1 MNLDKVIYLEIRKAI
16 LTDLGRCLEIYKEAR
31 EYMRKNGNPDQWGT
45 EYPYEHL
52 IVEDIEI
59 GRLYVV
65 EQNGSVEGVFLM
77 ESGPDETYME
87 IEGEWLNN
95 EPYYVIHRIAS
106 SGKVKGVVKAAV
118 DFALKNTQNVR
129 IDTHEKNSTMQNVLT
144 KIGFIHCGTIYV
156 FAPWEGRSP
165 RMAYHLKKSK

>member
-1 MNLDKVIYLEIRKAI
+1 MIIRKA
-16 LTDLGRCLEIYKEAR
+16 LPTDLERCLKIYSDAR
-31 EYMRKNGNPDQWGT
+31 EFMRENGNPDQWGT

-52 IVEDIEI
+52 LVEDIKI

-65 EQNGSVEGVFLM
+65 ENNDVVEGVFLM
-77 ESGPDETYME
+77 ESGPDETYLE

-106 SGKVKGVVKAAV
+106 SGRVKGIVKAAV
-118 DFALKNTQNVR
+118 DFALQNTKNVR
-129 IDTHEKNSTMQNVLT
+129 IDTHEKNLTMQAALT
-144 KIGFIHCGTIYV
+144 KIGFKYCGTIYV

-165 RMAYHLKKSK
+165 RMAYHLSAKS

>member
-1 MNLDKVIYLEIRKAI
+1 MNIGDRMIIRKATTADI
-16 LTDLGRCLEIYKEAR
+16 DRCLEIYKNAR
-31 EYMRKNGNPDQWGT
+31 EYMRQNGNPDQWGT

-52 IVEDIEI
+52 LVEDIEF

-65 EQNGSVEGVFLM
+65 EQNCSVEGVFLM

-87 IEGEWLNN
+87 IEGEWLND

-106 SGKVKGVVKAAV
+106 SGKAKGVVKAAV
-118 DFALKNTQNVR
+118 DFALINTQNVR
-129 IDTHEKNSTMQNVLT
+129 IDTHEKNLTMQKVLT
-144 KIGFIHCGTIYV
+144 KIGFEYCGIIYV

-165 RMAYHLKKSK
+165 RMAYHLKK